1 MAIFGIEKTKD
12 FTIMSNYHLRNI
24 KLSLK
29 AKGFFSLMLPFPEG
43 WDYTI
48 MEFYLSLQGRQRIG
62 AVRVTILQ
70 SLSLRWVT
78 SSLRGRMPH
87 TDLI

>member
-1 MAIFGIEKTKD
+1 MAIFGIEKTRD

-29 AKGFFSLMLPFPEG
+29 AKGLFSLMLPFPEG

-48 MEFYLSLQGRQRIG
+48 MEFTCLCKNGKELEQYG
-62 AVRVTILQ
+62 
-70 SLSLRWVT
+70 
-78 SSLRGRMPH
+78 
-87 TDLI
+87 